1 MNRIENLNNDLESIL
16 SLVKYVAF
24 LIILILIISAVF
36 YNNIRDYLRDKF
48 DI

>member
-1 MNRIENLNNDLESIL
+1 MNPLEKLNNDLESIL